1 MFIYSVTGHNG
12 VIEDLSP
19 TVKQTNNNN
28 NKHKTVKLDK
38 VSERMV
44 LDIRQQSRQDCDS

>member
-1 MFIYSVTGHNG
+1 MFITDHNE

-19 TVKQTNNNN
+19 TIK
-28 NKHKTVKLDK
+28 KKTIKLDK

-44 LDIRQQSRQDCDS
+44 LDIRQQSMQDCDS